1 MIVLSKIPT
10 VLAIHDMS
18 GFGRCA
24 LTVVV
29 PVLSSFGIQAVPV
42 PTAVLSTHT
51 GGFTGFAS
59 VDLTEYMSG
68 TLRHYKTLGLDFDCI
83 YSGYLAN
90 AQQAEIVRSFIGAF
104 GTGKRV
110 VVDPAFAD
118 DGELYSTVTDELV
131 DGMRGLVSSAEIITP
146 NYTEAS
152 MILKRGIKQSLTE
165 EEAVSLGQDLLG
177 LGCNTAVVTGV
188 PSGEKI
194 LTAVVSKTENEIIS
208 QKRIHVSY
216 PGCGDLFASAMT
228 GSIMQGR
235 GIVDSVC
242 FSAELVEKSII
253 EAEKLGDPV
262 RNGLPFEK
270 FLKKF

>member
-1 MIVLSKIPT
+1 MIILSKIPT

-90 AQQAEIVRSFIGAF
+90 AKQAEIVRSFIGAF

-118 DGELYSTVTDELV
+118 DGVLYSTVTDELV
-131 DGMRGLVSSAEIITP
+131 EGMRGLVSSAGIITP
-146 NYTEAS
+146 NYTEAA
-152 MILKRGIKQSLTE
+152 MILNREIKQFMTE
-165 EEAVSLGQDLLG
+165 GEALSLGADLLS
-177 LGCNTAVVTGV
+177 LGCGTAVITGIPCGDRV
-188 PSGEKI
+188 
-194 LTAVVSKTENEIIS
+194 LTAIVSKTENEIVS

-235 GIVDSVC
+235 EITEAVR
-242 FSAELVEKSII
+242 FAAELVEKSII
-253 EAEKLGDPV
+253 EAEKLGAPV